1 MICMYV
7 MDKYL
12 AWLLYAVIWYH
23 NKYLAWLLYAVIW
36 YHNKYHDLV
45 APNAVHSSVNYLGHG
60 YNKHKSK
67 IAGILVKLKQL
78 YDCSI

>member
-7 MDKYL
+7 MD
-12 AWLLYAVIWYH
+12 
-23 NKYLAWLLYAVIW
+23 KYLAWLLYAVIW

-45 APNAVHSSVNYLGHG
+45 APNAVHSSVNYG
-60 YNKHKSK
+60 YNKHESK